1 MVPTTGDD
9 GWEDGDDD
17 DVERDKVGDE
27 RIGNGDGETADIA
40 IASSNHSLFW
50 ICAHSYIHPRALV

>member
-9 GWEDGDDD
+9 GWEEGDND

-50 ICAHSYIHPRALV
+50 I